1 MAYEVGGKVDFMK
14 KMCNRNLINVTEVCE
29 EFTTYGVPYSLYE
42 DENGNYYN
50 QTTDED
56 SEISPFPVAS
66 DVKKEF
72 KDFVESLGAD
82 EESETLYEK
91 TMAALRGQADSI
103 DYEWLNG
110 YETEGTAAD
119 IVSQAKDHGEQIT
132 EAEAQEILE
141 EYRNR

>member
-1 MAYEVGGKVDFMK
+1 M
-14 KMCNRNLINVTEVCE
+14 
-29 EFTTYGVPYSLYE
+29 
-42 DENGNYYN
+42 
-50 QTTDED
+50 
-56 SEISPFPVAS
+56 
-66 DVKKEF
+66 KKEF

-103 DYEWLNG
+103 DYEWLNC